1 MSSLVIYYIYTQ
13 VVEMWNPMNNI
24 EKIFRT
30 IEEIEKRKC
39 FFFGVWPLTDG
50 RIGLDVMDYKDED
63 KVDGGIF
70 KSAPELLAFLEEHYV

>member
-1 MSSLVIYYIYTQ
+1 
-13 VVEMWNPMNNI
+13 MNNI

-30 IEEIEKRKC
+30 IEEIEKRYEYL
-39 FFFGVWPLTDG
+39 FSVWPLTDG

-63 KVDGGIF
+63 KVAGGIF